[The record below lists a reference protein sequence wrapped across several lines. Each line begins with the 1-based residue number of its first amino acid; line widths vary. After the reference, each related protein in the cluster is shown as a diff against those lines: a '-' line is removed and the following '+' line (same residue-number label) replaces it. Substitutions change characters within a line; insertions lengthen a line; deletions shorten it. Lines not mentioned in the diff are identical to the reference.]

1 MGEMGSDAA
10 ERVLAARAAR
20 GPSMRSICA
29 KFLVPLALLGL
40 AFAAFL
46 HYRAYSLGHDHA
58 MRLTDRQAALA
69 MEFNLAVRE
78 YVAEEIRPRVTE
90 LLGPD
95 EFVPEAMSTSYV
107 SRSVFEKVRE
117 KFPEVI
123 IKFASDNPRNPV
135 NRASPEELRMIRYFN
150 EHPEVERLTA
160 LVSLDGREYRAYYSA
175 KRVEPSCLR
184 CHGDPQDAP
193 RALLERYG
201 PEASFHRQLGE
212 IVALDTVAIPLDQVN
227 AALAAETW
235 RQTGVS
241 VGGLTVLLTTTAL
254 LFRYGISRR
263 LSMMARHFRAIA
275 AQPEGV
281 AIRTVPVAGRDEIT
295 HLAEGFNTLALRLQA
310 TYDSLEERVAERTAA
325 LERANAELRREIE
338 DRQRAEQQL
347 ESARAAAEAAART
360 KSEFL
365 ANISHEVRTPL
376 TAILGFTD
384 LLLEHGRLRDA
395 PWDALDAMQTI
406 RRNGE
411 HLLTIL
417 NDILDLS
424 KIEAGCLT
432 VERTA
437 CAPGALVA
445 ETVAMLRSRAE
456 AKRLA
461 VTTCIDG
468 SVPPLICTDP
478 TRLRQILLNL
488 LGNAIKFTE
497 QGGVDVTVTM
507 VGGDQGARLWIDVSD
522 TGAGMTAEQAA
533 ALFEPFTQAD
543 GSLTRRFGGTGLGL
557 TISRRLAR
565 MLGGDVMLVET
576 APGVGTRFRVEIEAG
591 PPPGVDA
598 SGGESADADSAASGV
613 KAPARSED
621 KAAPDAVGPKPIDPA
636 GAHRVA
642 EGTGAVEKSRA
653 VPPPPQG
660 LRGLRVLLAEDGPD
674 NRRLVTFILERAGAR
689 LTAVED
695 GQAAVDAAL
704 AARAAGRPFDVILM
718 DMQMP
723 VLDGYAATQR
733 LREAGYEGPIVALT
747 AHAMRHDRDRCLACG
762 CNEYLSKPVD
772 RALLLS
778 TLVRVSRPLYMA
790 GAGAGEGKPADR

>member
-1 MGEMGSDAA
+1 
-10 ERVLAARAAR
+10 
-20 GPSMRSICA
+20 MRTICA
-29 KFLVPLALLGL
+29 KFLLPLALLGL

-46 HYRAYSLGHDHA
+46 HYRAYSLGRDHA

-78 YVAEEIRPRVTE
+78 YVAEQIRPRMTE

-95 EFVPEAMSTSYV
+95 QFVPETMSTSYV

-338 DRQRAEQQL
+338 DRKRAEQQL

-507 VGGDQGARLWIDVSD
+507 VGGDQGARLWIDVCD

-533 ALFEPFTQAD
+533 ALFKPFTQAD
-543 GSLTRRFGGTGLGL
+543 GSLTRRFGGTGLGV

-576 APGVGTRFRVEIEAG
+576 APGVGTRFRVEVDAGPQPEPGAPRVAAEEQADRHAPGTAGQAQIEAAAAATPLREVETAG
-591 PPPGVDA
+591 AQPRVEGARAVAPPTPRSPSAPPPV
-598 SGGESADADSAASGV
+598 
-613 KAPARSED
+613 
-621 KAAPDAVGPKPIDPA
+621 
-636 GAHRVA
+636 
-642 EGTGAVEKSRA
+642 
-653 VPPPPQG
+653 
-660 LRGLRVLLAEDGPD
+660 RGLRVLLAEDGPD
-674 NRRLVTFILERAGAR
+674 NRRLVTFILERAGAH

-733 LREAGYEGPIVALT
+733 LRESGYPGAIVALT
-747 AHAMRHDRDRCLACG
+747 AHALPEDRDRCLACG
-762 CNEYLSKPVD
+762 CNEYLSKPVNRD
-772 RALLLS
+772 VLLR
-778 TLVRVSRPLYMA
+778 TLARLGRPAQAA
-790 GAGAGEGKPADR
+790 GVAGEVRGGITASG